1 MPIPFAMIGAGLA
14 ACIKPFANP
23 LTWPALLLVFSIGFC
38 KGDDYR
44 DRAWRGVIAKER
56 ARQEQALREADAHLF
71 TVLER
76 LNREKENRDARIAE
90 LVVQVEKLPRLK
102 RGCLGPDVVRAINR
116 ALSR

>member
-1 MPIPFAMIGAGLA
+1 MPVPFAMIGAGLA
-14 ACIKPFANP
+14 ACIRPFANP
-23 LTWPALLLVFSIGFC
+23 LTWPALLLAFSVGFC

-44 DRAWRGVIAKER
+44 DHAWRVAIAKER
-56 ARQEQALREADAHLF
+56 ARQEQALREADERLF

-76 LNREKENRDARIAE
+76 LDRDKEKRDARIAE
-90 LVVQVEKLPRLK
+90 LVANLEKRPRLK

>member
-1 MPIPFAMIGAGLA
+1 MPIPFAMIGAGVA
-14 ACIKPFANP
+14 ACIRPFANP
-23 LTWPALLLVFSIGFC
+23 ATWPALLLAFSVGFC

-44 DRAWRGVIAKER
+44 DRAWRAVIARER
-56 ARQEQALREADAHLF
+56 AQQEQALREADARLF

-76 LNREKENRDARIAE
+76 LNRDKENRDARIAE
-90 LVVQVEKLPRLK
+90 LAPQLEKMPRLK